1 LSGGGARR
9 ENQQS
14 ANRETKLRT
23 MDAQTATRAARL
35 VRLAAAA
42 LACGFLATPALA
54 ERTDVVV
61 LDNGD
66 RITGEVLQLASG
78 QLKFKTDHLG
88 TLYID
93 WTHIVSLTTAQRLNI
108 ELLDG
113 KRLHG
118 AAPDAASSAGA
129 IRLLSEQP
137 GQAPAPTEVPITDV
151 ADLRRI
157 TAGDVWYHRLD
168 GDVSLGY
175 SYTSANGVQ
184 TADFSGNVGTRN
196 SKREWKISLDMEM
209 THQDTAPSTQRD
221 SLVLS
226 IDTFLPN
233 RYYRETELQFERN
246 EELGLD
252 LRSLIAQT
260 FGRYFVQRQGFEWRA
275 GAGLAVSTE
284 TGSNGDKRQAV
295 WVPLTTDLYMF
306 RWDHPKTNVAANLA
320 VLPALNE
327 GGRVRGQA
335 SLKLKHELIND
346 LFLEISFSD
355 SYDNQPAETARTNDW
370 NVVTSL
376 GYSF

>member
-1 LSGGGARR
+1 
-9 ENQQS
+9 
-14 ANRETKLRT
+14 
-23 MDAQTATRAARL
+23 MRL
-35 VRLAAAA
+35 MRFAAAA
-42 LACGFLATPALA
+42 LACGFLAAPALA

-66 RITGEVLQLASG
+66 RITGEVLELNAG
-78 QLKFKTDHLG
+78 QLKFKTDHVG

-113 KRLHG
+113 KRLYG
-118 AAPDAASSAGA
+118 AAPERAADTGA
-129 IRLLSEQP
+129 IRLLREQP
-137 GQAPAPTEVPITDV
+137 GEAPAPIEVPIADV

-157 TAGDVWYHRLD
+157 TAGDVWYRRLD

-175 SYTSANGVQ
+175 SHTSANGVQ
-184 TADFSGNVGTRN
+184 TADLSANVGARN
-196 SKREWKISLDMEM
+196 SRREWKVSLDMEA

-226 IDTFLPN
+226 FDAFLAD
-233 RYYRETELQFERN
+233 RYYRESVLQFERN

-284 TGSNGDKRQAV
+284 TGANGDKRQAI
-295 WVPLTTDLYMF
+295 WVPLTTDLYLF

-320 VLPALNE
+320 VYPALNE
-327 GGRVRGQA
+327 GGRVRAEA

-355 SYDNQPAETARTNDW
+355 SYDNQPAETARSNDW

-376 GYSF
+376 GYTF

>member
-1 LSGGGARR
+1 MA
-9 ENQQS
+9 
-14 ANRETKLRT
+14 
-23 MDAQTATRAARL
+23 TALVAGFPAVAAH
-35 VRLAAAA
+35 AA
-42 LACGFLATPALA
+42 
-54 ERTDVVV
+54 RTDVVV

-66 RITGEVLQLASG
+66 RITGEVLELASG
-78 QLKFKTDHLG
+78 QLKFKTDHMG

-93 WTHIVSLTTAQRLNI
+93 WTHIVSLTTAQKLNI

-113 KRLHG
+113 KRLSG
-118 AAPDAASSAGA
+118 AAPEAASSAGA
-129 IRLLSEQP
+129 IRLLSQQP
-137 GQAPAPTEVPITDV
+137 GQEPAPAEVPISEV

-157 TAGDVWYHRLD
+157 TAGDVWYRRLD

-184 TADFSGNVGTRN
+184 TADFSGNVGARN
-196 SKREWKISLDMEM
+196 LKREWKVSLDIET

-226 IDTFLPN
+226 FDAFLPD
-233 RYYRETELQFERN
+233 RYYRESAIQFERN

-252 LRSLIAQT
+252 LRSLVAQT

-284 TGSNGDKRQAV
+284 TASDSVKRRAV
-295 WVPLTTDLYMF
+295 WVPLTTDLYIF
-306 RWDHPKTNVAANLA
+306 RWDHPKTNVAANLT

-327 GGRVRGQA
+327 GGRVRSEA

-346 LFLEISFSD
+346 LFLQITFND
-355 SYDNQPAETARTNDW
+355 SYDNRPAESARTNDW

>member
-1 LSGGGARR
+1 MRY
-9 ENQQS
+9 
-14 ANRETKLRT
+14 
-23 MDAQTATRAARL
+23 
-35 VRLAAAA
+35 AAAM
-42 LACGFLATPALA
+42 LACGFVATPALA
-54 ERTDVVV
+54 QRTDVVV
-61 LDNGD
+61 LGNGD
-66 RITGEVLQLASG
+66 RITGEVMELSLG
-78 QLKFKTDHLG
+78 RLKFKTTNLG

-93 WTHIVSLTTAQRLNI
+93 WTHIASLTTAQRLNI

-113 KRLHG
+113 KRLYG
-118 AAPDAASSAGA
+118 AAPERASDSGA

-137 GQAPAPTEVPITDV
+137 GQAPAPIEIPITDV

-157 TAGDVWYHRLD
+157 TAGDVWYRRLD

-175 SYTSANGVQ
+175 SHTSANGVQ
-184 TADFSGNVGTRN
+184 TADFSGNVGARN
-196 SKREWKISLDMEM
+196 SKREWKVSLDAET
-209 THQDTAPSTQRD
+209 THQNTGPSTQRD

-226 IDTFLPN
+226 FEAFLTN
-233 RYYRETELQFERN
+233 RYYRESTLQFERN

-275 GAGLAVSTE
+275 GGGLAVSTE
-284 TGSNGDKRQAV
+284 TGSHGDKRQAI
-295 WVPLTTDLYMF
+295 WVPLTTDLYIF
-306 RWDHPKTNVAANLA
+306 RWDRPRTNVAANLA

-327 GGRVRGQA
+327 GGRVRSEA
-335 SLKLKHELIND
+335 SLKLRHELVRD
-346 LFLEISFSD
+346 FFLEITFKD

>member
-1 LSGGGARR
+1 MRI
-9 ENQQS
+9 
-14 ANRETKLRT
+14 LRF
-23 MDAQTATRAARL
+23 
-35 VRLAAAA
+35 AAAA
-42 LACGFLATPALA
+42 LTFGFLATAA
-54 ERTDVVV
+54 HAGRTDVVV

-66 RITGEVLQLASG
+66 RITGEVLELASG

-113 KRLHG
+113 RRLYG
-118 AAPDAASSAGA
+118 AAPDAASGTGT

-137 GQAPAPTEVPITDV
+137 GQAPAPIEVPIADV
-151 ADLRRI
+151 VDLRRI
-157 TAGDVWYHRLD
+157 TAGDVWYRRLD
-168 GDVSLGY
+168 GDVSAGY

-184 TADFSGNVGTRN
+184 TADFSGNVGARN
-196 SKREWKISLDMEM
+196 SKREWKASLEVET

-221 SLVLS
+221 SLVMS
-226 IDTFLPN
+226 FDAFLAD
-233 RYYRETELQFERN
+233 RYYRESTLQFERN

-252 LRSLIAQT
+252 LRSLVAQT
-260 FGRYFVQRQGFEWRA
+260 FGRYFVQRQGLEWRA

-284 TGSNGDKRQAV
+284 TGSNGDKRQAI
-295 WVPLTTDLYMF
+295 WVPLTTDLYIF

-327 GGRVRGQA
+327 GGRVRSEA
-335 SLKLKHELIND
+335 SLKMKHELIND
-346 LFLEISFSD
+346 LFLQISFND
-355 SYDNQPAETARTNDW
+355 SYDNRPAETARSNDW
-370 NVVTSL
+370 YVVTSL

>member
-1 LSGGGARR
+1 MRFA
-9 ENQQS
+9 
-14 ANRETKLRT
+14 
-23 MDAQTATRAARL
+23 AT
-35 VRLAAAA
+35 A

-66 RITGEVLQLASG
+66 RITGEVLELASG
-78 QLKFKTDHLG
+78 QLKFKTDHVG
-88 TLYID
+88 TMYID

-118 AAPDAASSAGA
+118 AAPETASSAGA

-137 GQAPAPTEVPITDV
+137 GQAPAPIEVPIADV

-157 TAGDVWYHRLD
+157 TVGDAWYNRLD
-168 GDVSLGY
+168 REVSLGY

-184 TADFSGNVGTRN
+184 TADFSGNVGARN
-196 SKREWKISLDMEM
+196 SKRQWKASLDMET

-226 IDTFLPN
+226 YDSFLAD
-233 RYYRETELQFERN
+233 RYYRETTLQFERN

-252 LRSLIAQT
+252 LRSLVAQT
-260 FGRYFVQRQGFEWRA
+260 FGRYFVQRQGLEWRA

-284 TGSNGDKRQAV
+284 TGSNGDKRQAI
-295 WVPLTTDLYMF
+295 WVPLTTDLYIF
-306 RWDHPKTNVAANLA
+306 RWDHPKTNVSANLG
-320 VLPALNE
+320 VYPALNE
-327 GGRVRGQA
+327 GGRVRGEA

-346 LFLEISFSD
+346 LFLEISFND
-355 SYDNQPAETARTNDW
+355 SYDNRPAETARTNDW